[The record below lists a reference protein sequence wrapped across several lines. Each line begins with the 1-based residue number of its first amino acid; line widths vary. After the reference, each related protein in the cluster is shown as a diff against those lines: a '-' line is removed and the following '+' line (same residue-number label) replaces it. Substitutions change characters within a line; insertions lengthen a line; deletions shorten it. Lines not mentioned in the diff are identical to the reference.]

1 MDLKPIQNQV
11 EILKNALDNQN
22 TKIKNLK
29 LEFTAENGRLKQELE
44 ALQAKYQA
52 QSEKL
57 SNQKKTHDEE
67 KQFYE
72 QQFEAYEEEKLK
84 TNDQIL
90 ALKVDLEKWQNEPN
104 GA

>member
-29 LEFTAENGRLKQELE
+29 REFTAEKGRLKQELE

-72 QQFEAYEEEKLK
+72 QQFEAYEKEKLK

-90 ALKVDLEKWQNEPN
+90 ALKEDLQKWQNEPN